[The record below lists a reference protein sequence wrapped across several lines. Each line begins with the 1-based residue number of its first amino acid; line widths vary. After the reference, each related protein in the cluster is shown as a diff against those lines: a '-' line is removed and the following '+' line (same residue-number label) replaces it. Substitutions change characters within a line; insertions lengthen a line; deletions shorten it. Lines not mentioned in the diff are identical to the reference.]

1 MALQVWS
8 MARNG
13 PWLGLERYRPGHRGG
28 VARKGMED
36 CAADCAPLRAVL
48 RTAPRMR
55 SGLRNLSF
63 GKSSAHAH
71 IQALRCAT

>member
-13 PWLGLERYRPGHRGG
+13 PWLGLERYRPGQRGG

-36 CAADCAPLRAVL
+36 CAADCAVL